1 MEAPGP
7 TKTTLQADTLR
18 LQLAQ
23 VEAEADRLRHAGL
36 DLRKLDDARRRPSH
50 AWSEAAERLLAEWER
65 TTEAAEKRAAV
76 TWQTFGV
83 VAATIR
89 QSESILDL
97 ADQAGVLK
105 GAAGGS
111 AKDLLVL
118 RVVATD
124 ETGAPTASIARAGF
138 AESGT
143 FELHA
148 SMRAAKARQPGLRV
162 ERIFAHRSKGL
173 LVVRPAVQAFTA
185 ENTPPPP
192 DPLLRQ
198 LEEGEPVFLTAKTGR
213 GHLLRRLTA
222 LRRLREHWSAAH
234 LPLLQLFH
242 PEHRSWGEAQPLNLG
257 DLDEDWRLLR
267 ATESAA
273 RGFVRKAIGSADFCL
288 LESAPGATRQRAT
301 LELILQAL
309 GRGRRLLVVGASAGE
324 LDALLAAA
332 AATPG
337 WADLAAPIRLTDE
350 HEPTA
355 ESAREWDL
363 DRQARRLA
371 DATAPLSRGRRP
383 REVATELLLGTAN
396 VVLAPLTA
404 LGAHP
409 AFRPGA
415 LGEDPQGFDLLIVLG
430 AEQVTLADFLV
441 PAVHARRWVLI
452 GDPDS
457 SAPTADPAELAERV
471 ATEALRARLFDEL
484 QAELAYKACVGKDG
498 SADDEDA
505 DIPDAHGRRK
515 VLLVLE
521 PSGDEA
527 RSLATAQAYLRQRQL
542 QTATIATTAVATFD
556 PATLAADA
564 TILLCSRV
572 ALEQTDLAQRVPPEF
587 RLIVTSAEPELFEPL
602 ARRVKLPK
610 SRAKAGAPA
619 RAKTRPLIFLDWSAR
634 CAGHL
639 QGLYDFRRPDQADER
654 SRHIRALLLDL
665 KTIHPFEKPL
675 WEPQRLLRLKE
686 QELTSILALL
696 RHGVRETNDPE
707 RTESAYHAGLPPPY
721 GINSR
726 AERLPAD

>member
-50 AWSEAAERLLAEWER
+50 AWSEAADRLLAELEKA
-65 TTEAAEKRAAV
+65 TEAAEKRATGAWK
-76 TWQTFGV
+76 TIAV

-89 QSESILDL
+89 QTEGMLEL
-97 ADQAGVLK
+97 AEQAGALR
-105 GAAGGS
+105 GEPGTS
-111 AKDLLVL
+111 AKNLLVL
-118 RVVATD
+118 RVVASD
-124 ETGAPTASIARAGF
+124 ETGAPPTAIARACF
-138 AESGT
+138 AEGGT

-148 SMRAAKARQPGLRV
+148 TMRAAKARAPGWRV
-162 ERIFAHRSKGL
+162 ERVFAHRSKGL
-173 LVVRPAVQAFTA
+173 LVVRPAVQTFTA
-185 ENTPPPP
+185 DNTPAEP
-192 DPLLRQ
+192 DPLRRL
-198 LEEGEPVFLTAKTGR
+198 LEEGEPVYLTAKLGR
-213 GHLLRRLTA
+213 GHLMRRLTA
-222 LRRLREHWSAAH
+222 LRRLREQWSAAQ

-242 PEHRSWGEAQPLNLG
+242 PEPRSWGEAQPLNLG
-257 DLDEDWRLLR
+257 DLDADWRLLR
-267 ATESAA
+267 AGDGAA

-288 LESAPGATRQRAT
+288 LEAAPGLARQNAA

-309 GRGRRLLVVGASAGE
+309 GRGRRLLVVGPSAAE
-324 LDALLAAA
+324 IDALLTAA

-337 WADLAAPIRLTDE
+337 WTELAAPVRLTDE
-350 HEPTA
+350 QEPTA
-355 ESAREWDL
+355 EAARTWDL
-363 DRQARRLA
+363 DRQVRALA
-371 DATAPLSRGRRP
+371 EATAPLSRGRRP
-383 REVATELLLGTAN
+383 REVASELLLGTAN
-396 VVLAPLTA
+396 LVLAPLVA

-415 LGEDPQGFDLLIVLG
+415 LGEDPQGFDLLVVLG

-452 GDPDS
+452 GDPNS
-457 SAPTADPAELAERV
+457 SAPTADPEELAERV
-471 ATEALRARLFDEL
+471 AAEALGVRLFDEL

-542 QTATIATTAVATFD
+542 PTATLATTTVASFD
-556 PATLAADA
+556 PATLSTDTTVLVCARA
-564 TILLCSRV
+564 

-587 RLIVTSAEPELFEPL
+587 RLIVTSAETELFEPL
-602 ARRVKLPK
+602 ARRVKSPK
-610 SRAKAGAPA
+610 TRAKAGAPA
-619 RAKTRPLIFLDWSAR
+619 RAKARPLIFLDWSAR

-639 QGLYDFRRPDQADER
+639 QGLYDYRRPDQADER
-654 SRHIRALLLDL
+654 GRHIRALLLDL

-675 WEPQRLLRLKE
+675 WEPLRLLRIKE
-686 QELTSILALL
+686 QELTSILELL
-696 RHGVRETNDPE
+696 RHGVREPNDPE
-707 RTESAYHAGLPPPY
+707 RTESAYHAGLPQPF

-726 AERLPAD
+726 SERLPAG